1 VVEVEDGMGSLV
13 RVDWRIAGR
22 DLGFLSPSHAPAAPP
37 VLLLRGFDL
46 RADWAF
52 YPYLIERLAEKRP
65 VWLVPPEPARS
76 LIEELDF
83 AEGVLRAWGQGQR
96 PPGYAAVR
104 GAMGLLGHGKGAT
117 LALLAA
123 SVGLPVQGV
132 VGLAPLATLNRAF
145 PPAELA
151 HDAHRLF
158 VERAVR
164 SLNLPVALIH
174 GEEDHVVP
182 PAEGE
187 QLYHWLPK
195 ETGRLIMLE
204 KTGHSFGARD
214 PFASTSKEL
223 EIVVRVSCDFFR

>member
-1 VVEVEDGMGSLV
+1 MELELERVEWHVEGRELTVLASKGS
-13 RVDWRIAGR
+13 
-22 DLGFLSPSHAPAAPP
+22 PPKPP

-46 RADWAF
+46 APDWAF
-52 YPYLIERLAEKRP
+52 YPYLVGRLAEQRP
-65 VWLVPPEPARS
+65 VWMLPPEPARS
-76 LIEELDF
+76 LVEELDF
-83 AEGVLRAWGQGQR
+83 VEAVLRAWGQGQR
-96 PPGYAAVR
+96 PAAFAAVR
-104 GAMGLLGHGKGAT
+104 GALGLMGHGKGAT

-132 VGLAPLATLNRAF
+132 VGLAPAATLDRSAS
-145 PPAELA
+145 ASTRDELA
-151 HDAHRLF
+151 RDAHRFF

-164 SLNLPVALIH
+164 SLELPVVLIH

-182 PAEGE
+182 PTEAE

-204 KTGHSFGARD
+204 KTGHSFGAGD
-214 PFASTSKEL
+214 PFTATSKEL